1 MRFNVGSGHFLKPT
15 LIGLFN
21 VVVFGRHL
29 SHLLM
34 CSGSV
39 WCIKSCLA
47 SFFLMEGHI
56 SMRLNLRSLDPHDCL
71 GHHCGA
77 SWRLMAVCE

>member
-1 MRFNVGSGHFLKPT
+1 MGFNVGSGHFLKPT

-39 WCIKSCLA
+39 WCIKSRLA
-47 SFFLMEGHI
+47 SFF
-56 SMRLNLRSLDPHDCL
+56 
-71 GHHCGA
+71 
-77 SWRLMAVCE
+77 